1 MSQRKKA
8 KTSLTA
14 LQKKKICQIK
24 NQQPWLINSEIA
36 NKFNCGSSTVGDIIR
51 EKDIWLAI
59 NEDDS
64 QASSMKRR
72 LPKWPELEE
81 ALSIWVERI
90 LIGNRDIDSAAIL
103 NKAKKFAAELG
114 INNFKGSEGWLA
126 GFKKRHG
133 ISSYLKC
140 GESLSAPP
148 EEDIQTERLKL
159 RDVLQK
165 WDPENIFNCDESALY
180 WSREPNRVLAK
191 GQIKGRKRS
200 MERVT
205 VFFVANSTGT
215 EKLPVLLINKSQN
228 PRALRGINKNELP
241 VHYYWN
247 RVAWMQVSKKD

>member
-133 ISSYLKC
+133 IVLK
-140 GESLSAPP
+140 
-148 EEDIQTERLKL
+148 
-159 RDVLQK
+159 
-165 WDPENIFNCDESALY
+165 
-180 WSREPNRVLAK
+180 RVL
-191 GQIKGRKRS
+191 
-200 MERVT
+200 
-205 VFFVANSTGT
+205 
-215 EKLPVLLINKSQN
+215 L
-228 PRALRGINKNELP
+228 
-241 VHYYWN
+241 
-247 RVAWMQVSKKD
+247 